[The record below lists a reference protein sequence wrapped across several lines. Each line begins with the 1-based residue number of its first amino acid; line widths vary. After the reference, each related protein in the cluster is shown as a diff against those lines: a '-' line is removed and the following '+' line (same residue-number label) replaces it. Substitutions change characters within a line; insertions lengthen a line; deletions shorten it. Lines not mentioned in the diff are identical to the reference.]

1 MEAEDQKKTFLEVL
15 KDNLKTIIIVFLLL
29 FSIFSIF
36 SFMKYDGKIKKQ
48 NLSEDFIKAKILISE
63 KKFVEANN
71 ILKDIVNQKDS
82 TYSVLSLY
90 LIINKDLEK
99 DEKLVIKYFDKILSI
114 KALKKEDLNLIK
126 LKKAI
131 YISRYEKEED
141 LLDLLNPIINSESF
155 WKAQSIKFL
164 GDYYFSKREYNK
176 ADEYY
181 SILINLKD
189 PNIDNKDIQRRI
201 NTYKKWKTF

>member
-1 MEAEDQKKTFLEVL
+1 MEAKDQKKTFLEVL
-15 KDNLKTIIIVFLLL
+15 KDNLKTIIIFFLLL

-36 SFMKYDGKIKKQ
+36 SWMKYDANIKKQ
-48 NLSEDFIKAKILISE
+48 KLSEDFIKAKIFISE

-71 ILKDIVNQKDS
+71 ILKYIVNQKDS

-155 WKAQSIKFL
+155 WKIQSIKFL

-181 SILINLKD
+181 SILLNLKD

-201 NTYKKWKTF
+201 NTYKK

>member
-1 MEAEDQKKTFLEVL
+1 MEVKEQKKTFLEVL
-15 KDNLKTIIIVFLLL
+15 KDNLKTIIIVFILL
-29 FSIFSIF
+29 FGIFSIF
-36 SFMKYDGKIKKQ
+36 SWMKYDANIKKQ
-48 NLSEDFIKAKILISE
+48 KLSEDFIKAKIFISE

-71 ILKDIVNQKDS
+71 ILKYIVNQKDS

-99 DEKLVIKYFDKILSI
+99 DEKLVIKYFDEILSI

-155 WKAQSIKFL
+155 WKIQSIKFL

-181 SILINLKD
+181 SILLNLKD

-201 NTYKKWKTF
+201 NTYKK

>member
-1 MEAEDQKKTFLEVL
+1 MEAKDQKKTFLEVL
-15 KDNLKTIIIVFLLL
+15 KDNLKTIIIFFLLL

-36 SFMKYDGKIKKQ
+36 SWMKYDANIKKQ
-48 NLSEDFIKAKILISE
+48 NLSEDFIKAKIFISE

-99 DEKLVIKYFDKILSI
+99 DEKLVIKYFDEILSI

-181 SILINLKD
+181 SILLNLKD

-201 NTYKKWKTF
+201 NTYKK

>member
-1 MEAEDQKKTFLEVL
+1 MEAKDQKKTFLEVL
-15 KDNLKTIIIVFLLL
+15 KDNLKAIIIFFLLL

-36 SFMKYDGKIKKQ
+36 SWMKYDANIKKQ
-48 NLSEDFIKAKILISE
+48 NLSEDFIKAKIFISE

-99 DEKLVIKYFDKILSI
+99 DEKLVIKYFDEILSI

-131 YISRYEKEED
+131 YISRYEKEGD

-164 GDYYFSKREYNK
+164 GDYYFSKKEYNK

-181 SILINLKD
+181 SILLNLKD

-201 NTYKKWKTF
+201 NTYKK

>member
-1 MEAEDQKKTFLEVL
+1 MEAKDQKKTFLEVL
-15 KDNLKTIIIVFLLL
+15 KDNLKTIIIFFLLL

-36 SFMKYDGKIKKQ
+36 SWMKYDANIKKQ
-48 NLSEDFIKAKILISE
+48 KLSEDFIKAKIFISE
-63 KKFVEANN
+63 KKFVEAND

-181 SILINLKD
+181 SILLNLKD

-201 NTYKKWKTF
+201 NTYKK

>member
-1 MEAEDQKKTFLEVL
+1 MEAKDQKKTFLEVL

-36 SFMKYDGKIKKQ
+36 SWMKYDANIKKQ
-48 NLSEDFIKAKILISE
+48 NLSEDFIKAKIFISE

-99 DEKLVIKYFDKILSI
+99 DEKLVIKYFDEILSI

-164 GDYYFSKREYNK
+164 GDYYFSKKEYNK

-181 SILINLKD
+181 SILLNLKD

-201 NTYKKWKTF
+201 NTYKK

>member
-1 MEAEDQKKTFLEVL
+1 MEAKDQKKTFLEVL
-15 KDNLKTIIIVFLLL
+15 KDNLKTIIIFFLLL

-36 SFMKYDGKIKKQ
+36 SWMKYDANIKKQ
-48 NLSEDFIKAKILISE
+48 NLSEDFIKAKIFISE

-99 DEKLVIKYFDKILSI
+99 DEKLVIKYFDEILSI

-181 SILINLKD
+181 SILLNLKD
-189 PNIDNKDIQRRI
+189 PNIDNKDIQRRR
-201 NTYKKWKTF
+201 NTYKK

>member
-1 MEAEDQKKTFLEVL
+1 MEAKDQKKTFLEVL
-15 KDNLKTIIIVFLLL
+15 KDNLKTIIIFFLLL

-36 SFMKYDGKIKKQ
+36 SWMKYDANIKKQ
-48 NLSEDFIKAKILISE
+48 NLSEDFIKAKIFISE

-99 DEKLVIKYFDKILSI
+99 DEKLVIKYFDEILSI

-201 NTYKKWKTF
+201 NTYKK